1 MKRCLVPLFI
11 VMVLFSG
18 GPARSDEPIKFA
30 DYFWRFGL
38 RLDMYQI
45 GDAKEEEFIL
55 GQMIYDDSWGG
66 NPDRL
71 IDPFDYGRYRF
82 QIFDKASNRL
92 IYSQGFDSMFSEYRT
107 TPPAVAGTRRVLKRS
122 LCFPKPYKPYVLV
135 IEARDGSNILH
146 PVLRQEMDPDDDH
159 IVKDWQNIPI
169 LGINFVY
176 DRLHNGD
183 PDKKV
188 DIVVLAEGYTKWQR
202 DKFMADVDRMTEWLF
217 ETEPFKSRKSDFNIV
232 GLFIPSIR
240 SGASLPHSHQYKK
253 TPLGSAANP
262 FEIYNYLL
270 VEDDHRLRDI
280 AGQVPYDAIVVLANC
295 PWYGGGGIYNDYCIV
310 TADGPFS
317 KQLFLREFGRSF
329 AGLAEESFVAD
340 PARKDHYPRN
350 VEPLEPNITA
360 LLDPAHVKWA
370 DLLSPGMSVPT
381 VYAKEEVPLFQTE
394 MLKLTV
400 LLKSERRMA
409 EARIKNDRP
418 PTSDL
423 KEAEAKMEA
432 LNARIEAFRKS
443 NAAIAD
449 KVGVFEGAGY
459 SSTGLYR
466 PMLECL
472 MAGELKQEFCPV
484 CSRAISKKIDFYTG
498 K

>member
-18 GPARSDEPIKFA
+18 RPARSDEPIKFA
-30 DYFWRFGL
+30 DYFWHFGL

-45 GDAKEEEFIL
+45 GDAKEEEFVL
-55 GQMIYDDSWGG
+55 GQMIYDNSWGG

-82 QIFDKASNRL
+82 KIFDKASGRL

-107 TPPAVAGTRRVLKRS
+107 TPPAIAGTRRVFKRS
-122 LCFPKPYKPYVLV
+122 LCFPKPYKPYVFV
-135 IEARDGSNILH
+135 IEARDGSNVLH
-146 PVLRQEMDPDDDH
+146 PVLRQELDPDDYH
-159 IVKDWQNIPI
+159 IVKSWQNTPI
-169 LGINFVY
+169 DGINFVY

-188 DIVVLAEGYTKWQR
+188 DILVLAEGYTKKQR

-232 GLFIPSIR
+232 GIFMPSVYSATSYPR
-240 SGASLPHSHQYKK
+240 THQCRK
-253 TPLGSAANP
+253 TALGSSLNP
-262 FEIYNYLL
+262 FEIDNYLL
-270 VEDDHRLRDI
+270 VEDGHRLRDI
-280 AGQVPYDAIVVLANC
+280 AGQVPYDAIVVLVN
-295 PWYGGGGIYNDYCIV
+295 YLYYSGGGIYNDYCIV
-310 TADGPFS
+310 AADDPSS

-340 PARKDHYPRN
+340 AVRKDHYPRN
-350 VEPLEPNITA
+350 VEPREPNITA
-360 LLDPAHVKWA
+360 LLDPTHVKWA

-381 VYAKEEVPLFQTE
+381 VYSKEDIPMFQAE
-394 MLKLTV
+394 MLNLIE
-400 LLKSERRMA
+400 LLRRERSMA
-409 EARIKNDRP
+409 ESRIEHNQP
-418 PTSDL
+418 PTSNL

-432 LNARIEAFRKS
+432 LNAKIEAFRKS

-472 MAGELKQEFCPV
+472 MSGNLKQEFCTV
-484 CSRAISKKIDFYTG
+484 CRRAISKKIDFYTE